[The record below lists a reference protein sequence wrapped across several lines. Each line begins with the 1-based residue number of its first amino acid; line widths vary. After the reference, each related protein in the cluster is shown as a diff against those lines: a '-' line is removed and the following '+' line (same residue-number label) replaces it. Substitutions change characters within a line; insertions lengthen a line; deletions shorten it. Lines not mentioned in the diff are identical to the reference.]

1 MCSSKKYPY
10 TPPPPPHLLGSEL
23 HLRILISKYV
33 QTDSMR
39 PLTANRGFPFA
50 VRWPNLDLKVS
61 NNGD

>member
-1 MCSSKKYPY
+1 MCSSQKISIPL
-10 TPPPPPHLLGSEL
+10 PPLLGSEL

-33 QTDSMR
+33 QTDNVK

-50 VRWPNLDLKVS
+50 VRWPNLDLKVY